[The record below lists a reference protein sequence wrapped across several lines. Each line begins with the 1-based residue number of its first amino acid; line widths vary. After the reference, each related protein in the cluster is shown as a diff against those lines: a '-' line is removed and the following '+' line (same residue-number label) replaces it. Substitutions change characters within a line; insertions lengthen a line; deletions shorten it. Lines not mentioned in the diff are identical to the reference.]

1 MRRVWIALA
10 AILGFGIAFM
20 ATWIVGIWQN
30 QDTECDGVCVD
41 MFPIIGALAVVFG
54 VLGAIVAGFAATVF
68 LDRYFVK
75 PS

>member
-10 AILGFGIAFM
+10 AIVGFAVMFM

-30 QDTECDGVCVD
+30 QDADCDGVCVD
-41 MFPIIGALAVVFG
+41 MFPITGSLALVLG
-54 VLGAIVAGFAATVF
+54 VLAAIVAGFAASAI
-68 LDRYFVK
+68 LDRYFAK